1 MLAEEQSVSGGRRRR
16 VVDDGRR
23 REDENRARE
32 GARRLRVGILD
43 RGHDGGCGE
52 AAECDQR
59 VGNRGLG
66 LDG

>member
-1 MLAEEQSVSGGRRRR
+1 
-16 VVDDGRR
+16 
-23 REDENRARE
+23 
-32 GARRLRVGILD
+32 LRVGILD